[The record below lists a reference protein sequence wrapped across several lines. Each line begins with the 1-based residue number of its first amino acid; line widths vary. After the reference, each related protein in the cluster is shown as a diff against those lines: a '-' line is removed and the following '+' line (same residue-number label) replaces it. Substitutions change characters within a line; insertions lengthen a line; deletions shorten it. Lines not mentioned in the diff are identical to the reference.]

1 MYFIDNLDAISKL
14 KILLG
19 IENKDESSDKLELYL
34 SAASDYILNYCRI
47 EAVPL
52 ALTSTL
58 LKMAAFDYRAHGL
71 DNVKS
76 EAKGRLSESYITEYP
91 ANIINQLNPYRRIKV
106 I

>member
-1 MYFIDNLDAISKL
+1 MYLTDTLDAISKL

-19 IENKDESSDKLELYL
+19 IEDTNENSDKLELYL
-34 SAASDYILNYCRI
+34 SGACDYILNYCRI
-47 EAVPL
+47 EAIPI

-76 EAKGRLSESYITEYP
+76 ETKGRLSESYITDYP
-91 ANIINQLNPYRRIKV
+91 PNIMNQLNPYRRIRV